1 MELFKAIL
9 KSIFLGTVQGLTEFL
24 PVSSSGHLV
33 LTERLLGGT
42 YVGGTLFFNLMLH
55 FGTLFA
61 VLIAMRKEIKTVLK
75 TPSVLGMLC
84 VATLPAGLVGL
95 LISEKIDGLFAG
107 EHGLIFLCLLFG
119 ATAVLLL
126 LAELTA
132 ARRKRPKKLGWGQAA
147 AMGLPFFRQPR
158 ADRAMGLMQ
167 AVAVLPGISRSGS
180 TIAAGIFAG
189 ARAEDAS
196 RFSFLMSIPVILG
209 GVVLGIAGLCTSP
222 APEVGLQEGLGLFF
236 GMLSAAGS
244 GYLAL
249 RVMQRAMGRANYKW
263 FALYLLLLSLTV
275 LWLDLL
281 I

>member
-147 AMGLPFFRQPR
+147 AMGL
-158 ADRAMGLMQ
+158 MQ